1 MGAQDAQR
9 GRVLAATVAETAPDA
24 MFVVDGSGVIT
35 YANHACVEIVGWP
48 IDRLVGRSVL
58 DFAHPDDAGLV
69 LSSIATMPDT
79 GGLGTPVEIR
89 TRTMDGEWRWLE
101 IIGRDRFD
109 DPRVAGIVCAARDLT
124 RRRMWE
130 VAKGD
135 DGRMHQ
141 VLQHAPAIVMLL
153 DRGGFVTGTNAA
165 FTRLLGHDPSRV
177 VGRPLAAF
185 VHDGGDVD
193 RLRDVIEA
201 AAAGGSASVEVAMA
215 TTSGGTVPIR
225 FELVNLLDDP
235 VVAGLAVTGHDVTD
249 LHEAR
254 RLLEHV
260 ATHDALTGLPNRSLL
275 ARRLGQLLAD
285 QRPLALLYVDLDH
298 FKPVNDRYG
307 HAAGD
312 ELLRQVGRRLLA
324 EVSSADVVARI
335 GGDEFV
341 VLAIDVTTAEAAV
354 ELGRRVEAAMH
365 APFELP
371 AATVCVGA
379 SVGVAL
385 AGSGSSVES
394 LLYEADGA
402 MYEAKRA

>member
-1 MGAQDAQR
+1 MER
-9 GRVLAATVAETAPDA
+9 GRVLAATLLDASPDA
-24 MFVVDGSGVIT
+24 LFVVDARGVIT
-35 YANHACVEIVGWP
+35 YANRACVEILGWP
-48 IDRLVGRSVL
+48 VDHVVGRNVL

-69 LSSIATMPDT
+69 LSSIATMPET
-79 GGLGTPVEIR
+79 AGLGTPVEIR
-89 TRTMDGEWRWLE
+89 TRTTDGEWRWLE
-101 IIGRDRFD
+101 IVGRDCLD
-109 DPRVAGIVCAARDLT
+109 DPEIAGIVCSARDLT

-130 VAKGD
+130 VGQGD

-153 DRGGFVTGTNAA
+153 DRGGFVTGTNGA

-177 VGRPLAAF
+177 VGRPLATFAEDPG
-185 VHDGGDVD
+185 DGD
-193 RLRDVIEA
+193 RLGAAIEA
-201 AAAGGSASVEVAMA
+201 AKALGSSNVELPMA
-215 TTSGGTVPIR
+215 TTGGRSVPIH

-235 VVAGLAVTGHDVTD
+235 VVAGLAVTGHDVTE

-254 RLLEHV
+254 RKLEHV
-260 ATHDALTGLPNRSLL
+260 ATHDALTDLPNRSLL

-285 QRPLALLYVDLDH
+285 QRPLALLYVDLDN

-312 ELLRQVGRRLLA
+312 ELLCQVGQRLLA
-324 EVSSADVVARI
+324 EVSPTDVVARI

-341 VLAIDVTTAEAAV
+341 VLAIGVTTAEGAV

-371 AATVCVGA
+371 AGTVRVGA

-402 MYEAKRA
+402 MYEAKKA